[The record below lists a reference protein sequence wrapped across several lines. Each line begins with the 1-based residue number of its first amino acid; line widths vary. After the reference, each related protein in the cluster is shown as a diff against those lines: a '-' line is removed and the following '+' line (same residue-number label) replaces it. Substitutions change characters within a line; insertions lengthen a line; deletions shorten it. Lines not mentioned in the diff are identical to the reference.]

1 MKQNSIVPAQE
12 ISGYKLDWTFDEL
25 KKHLKSNYTVEKH
38 KYCWVVYY
46 ENFSFWLNTQIGK
59 ITQIGVTGNF
69 NGTFNGTGIGSTL
82 LDVKQKFGNWKE
94 GLDVYQ
100 IPQYEGICF
109 ELADNDEDE
118 EWIQEIAP
126 IESIY
131 VFNPETTNTNIDI
144 VFDTVN
150 QQYIDKRAIITE

>member
-1 MKQNSIVPAQE
+1 
-12 ISGYKLDWTFDEL
+12 
-25 KKHLKSNYTVEKH
+25 
-38 KYCWVVYY
+38 
-46 ENFSFWLNTQIGK
+46 
-59 ITQIGVTGNF
+59 
-69 NGTFNGTGIGSTL
+69 L